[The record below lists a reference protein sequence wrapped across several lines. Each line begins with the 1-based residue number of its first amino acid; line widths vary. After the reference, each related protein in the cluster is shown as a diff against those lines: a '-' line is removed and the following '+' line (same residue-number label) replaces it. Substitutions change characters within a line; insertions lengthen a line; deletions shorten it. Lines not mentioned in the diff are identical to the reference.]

1 MTDERAMTGRL
12 AGIARHAVPKG
23 PMEVIDTALQGDDGG
38 AKTPPPSTYTY
49 TFKVTVWLILAKA
62 H

>member
-23 PMEVIDTALQGDDGG
+23 PMEVIDTAIVTPRAASKAMCAGGSSPAVADG
-38 AKTPPPSTYTY
+38 
-49 TFKVTVWLILAKA
+49 VR
-62 H
+62 